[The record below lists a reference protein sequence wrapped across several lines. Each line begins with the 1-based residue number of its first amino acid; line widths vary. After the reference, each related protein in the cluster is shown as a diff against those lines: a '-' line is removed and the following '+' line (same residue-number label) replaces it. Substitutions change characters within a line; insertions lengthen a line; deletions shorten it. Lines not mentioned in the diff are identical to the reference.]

1 MKRNSVPPF
10 QIPTSFEN
18 FELADDTKNL
28 RLVAVLNRHDLSI
41 RRTFMPKQKMV
52 SPGLGERGRYQ
63 NIYIIVIKLSLY
75 LLLCNNPIC
84 ISTKT

>member
-1 MKRNSVPPF
+1 
-10 QIPTSFEN
+10 
-18 FELADDTKNL
+18 
-28 RLVAVLNRHDLSI
+28 
-41 RRTFMPKQKMV
+41 MPKQKMV